1 MPNAC
6 STCQHYN
13 PNTGSIRNEPV
24 GECRARPPVNN
35 YAFTKVRAVDWCS
48 EWKAKGTMEQMTDK
62 PFVLDTQTASG
73 AALPPTARLVA
84 EGGSAGNRP
93 RRTTTAPAVAAIAP
107 AAPEAL

>member
-13 PNTGSIRNEPV
+13 PNTASIRNEAV
-24 GECRARPPVNN
+24 GECRARPPVSN
-35 YAFTKVRAVDWCS
+35 YSFTKVRAVDWCS
-48 EWKAKGTMEQMTDK
+48 EWKAKGTMENFALEAQK
-62 PFVLDTQTASG
+62 ASG

-84 EGGSAGNRP
+84 EGGSAGTRP

>member
-13 PNTGSIRNEPV
+13 PNTASIRNEAV
-24 GECRARPPVNN
+24 GECRARPPVSN
-35 YAFTKVRAVDWCS
+35 YSFTKVRAVDWCS
-48 EWKAKGTMEQMTDK
+48 EWKAAPTMDTTNDK
-62 PFVLDTQTASG
+62 FFALETQKASG

-84 EGGSAGNRP
+84 EGGSAGTRP